1 MFVPRAATQPLER
14 RASRAIVRP
23 MTHPS
28 LTVFDSLPAK
38 ERWFCRTRLKLAPL
52 AEVAAQ
58 TSGTDVLDVGCGHG
72 VLAALLVHAHP
83 EWRVVGIDPDARKIE
98 WASESIGKNPH
109 TEFHAWTIEELA
121 AKRPAAFDCVVIADV
136 LCLISRDAWAS
147 VLASAKQA
155 LRPGG
160 RLVLK
165 DAENDGSWRAIK
177 ALMQERLMVH
187 VLRRTLASGIGFATR
202 EELADYVRRAGFVVD
217 DITSHARG
225 YTTPHVIL
233 TAHLA

>member
-1 MFVPRAATQPLER
+1 M
-14 RASRAIVRP
+14 S
-23 MTHPS
+23 HPS
-28 LTVFDSLPAK
+28 LTVFEPLPAK

-52 AEVAAQ
+52 EEVAARA
-58 TSGTDVLDVGCGHG
+58 SGPSVLDVGCGHG
-72 VLAALLVHAHP
+72 VLAALMLHAHP
-83 EWRVVGIDPDARKIE
+83 DWRVVGIDPDERKID
-98 WASESIGKNPH
+98 WANESIGKNPN
-109 TEFHAWTIEELA
+109 TEFRAWTIETLA
-121 AKRPAAFDCVVIADV
+121 DQRPASFDCVVIADV
-136 LCLISRDAWAS
+136 LCLIARDAWPS
-147 VLASAKQA
+147 MLESARRL

-187 VLRRTLASGIGFATR
+187 ILRRTLASGIGFATR
-202 EELADYVRRAGFVVD
+202 DELADYVRRAGFVVD

-225 YTTPHVIL
+225 YTTPHVVL